1 MNPTRLFA
9 VLLLVSL
16 VSCQSRSAFDYSEAI
31 VRMERELSAD
41 IAEADQKLLAYMDAK
56 KSDSAVLMSKH
67 MEDLAEDKLSEVEKL
82 KVPLVNEGDNFK
94 KSAVRY
100 FAYIKSIY
108 TAFRKFTTAESDSE
122 KEKERKKLAKIIG
135 EKKEI
140 TKAMQEAQRKFA
152 AANNFLIE
160 KK

>member
-9 VLLLVSL
+9 ILLLVSL
-16 VSCQSRSAFDYSEAI
+16 VSCQSKSAFDYSESI

-41 IAEADQKLLAYMDAK
+41 IAEVDQKLLAYMDAK

-100 FAYIKSIY
+100 FSYIKSIY
-108 TAFRKFTTAESDSE
+108 TAFRKFTMAATAAE

-135 EKKEI
+135 EKNEI

-152 AANNFLIE
+152 LANNFLIE